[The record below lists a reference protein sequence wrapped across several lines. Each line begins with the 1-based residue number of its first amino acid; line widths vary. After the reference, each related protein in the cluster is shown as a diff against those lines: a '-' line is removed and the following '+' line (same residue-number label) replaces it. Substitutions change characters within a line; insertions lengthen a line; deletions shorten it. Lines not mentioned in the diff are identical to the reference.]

1 MTKED
6 KTNEAGHFK
15 VVDKRRASESS
26 ADSDG
31 GPDKSGDEKAAA
43 AESNKQDAEGAK
55 HATSGAATSL
65 GQDEHDSA
73 VDFPSFVIS
82 LATQA
87 LVMLGEIP
95 HPETNLVAKN
105 IPAARQTIDIL
116 AMMEE
121 KTKGNLSEDE
131 KQLLEEVLS
140 SLRLTF
146 VRQLSGQGR
155 V

>member
-6 KTNEAGHFK
+6 KTHEAEHFK
-15 VVDKRRASESS
+15 VVDKRHASESS
-26 ADSDG
+26 AENDSTVDQ
-31 GPDKSGDEKAAA
+31 SRDEKAAA
-43 AESNKQDAEGAK
+43 APSNRQETASTERAASDARVGQ
-55 HATSGAATSL
+55 

-87 LVMLGEIP
+87 LVMLGEVP

-116 AMMEE
+116 AMIEE
-121 KTKGNLSEDE
+121 KTKGNLSDDE

-146 VRQLSGQGR
+146 VRQISGQGR